1 MNKKTQHQINI
12 LKDKIITY
20 SDIIKNLNEKKISIA
35 SQLINTGTTDENTI
49 LNTID
54 GNNKISELKNK
65 QTSLEAQQQ
74 VLKQNIFNISSE
86 IKKYESDIET
96 FNILHSTN
104 ISNEDTI
111 IKEEL
116 SRIEEQ
122 KDNIIKQNQ
131 INLELAYIEKQNI
144 YNDIELLQNEL
155 ALQNDK
161 ITQIQIISHSNRK
174 QTLDDLHSKKQD
186 KISNKQYINNHKNNE
201 DIFINQI
208 IDLKN
213 TSKEIIDFKT
223 NIVNDNYNTNT
234 NTNTNTNNNNN
245 TNFNCNN
252 SDCNN
257 SNSLINYYNKYNIDA
272 ILSINDKL
280 FILDKMINDNE
291 NKINSIQSKYEKQK
305 TRNDI
310 RIKDIL
316 ETYNKTNRIKIF
328 AYKDQFKI
336 EKTKKTILEDTLK
349 TIIEKYNTFDD
360 IIIGKINNE
369 FINANNELEND
380 ILRSCDRLDIMKK
393 RILDNF
399 VNDKETKINLIESNK
414 TKLSKL
420 YSEFNNIIVELESI
434 KENLKNTIVNT
445 NEIENINIEIKK
457 YETIISQISLDI
469 ATLSI

>member
-20 SDIIKNLNEKKISIA
+20 SDIIKNFNEKKLSIA
-35 SQLINTGTTDENTI
+35 TQLINTGTTYTTDENTI

-54 GNNKISELKNK
+54 GNNKILELQKT
-65 QTSLEAQQQ
+65 QTSLESKQQ

-86 IKKYESDIET
+86 IKKYESDIEN

-155 ALQNDK
+155 DLQNDK
-161 ITQIQIISHSNRK
+161 ILQIQIISHSNRK

-186 KISNKQYINNHKNNE
+186 KISNQQHINNNKNNE
-201 DIFINQI
+201 DIFISQI
-208 IDLKN
+208 IDLEN
-213 TSKEIIDFKT
+213 TNKEIINFKT
-223 NIVNDNYNTNT
+223 NIVNDNYN
-234 NTNTNTNNNNN
+234 NNS
-245 TNFNCNN
+245 TTDCNN

-257 SNSLINYYNKYNIDA
+257 SNYNNSDSLLNYYNKYNIDVN
-272 ILSINDKL
+272 LSINDKL
-280 FILDKMINDNE
+280 FILDKMLNDNE
-291 NKINSIQSKYEKQK
+291 NKINSIQLKYNKQK
-305 TRNDI
+305 NKNDI

-336 EKTKKTILEDTLK
+336 EKTKKTILEDTLQI
-349 TIIEKYNTFDD
+349 IIEKYNTFDD
-360 IIIGKINNE
+360 VIIGKINNE

-399 VNDKETKINLIESNK
+399 VNDKETKIKLIESNK
-414 TKLSKL
+414 TKLSEL
-420 YSEFNNIIVELESI
+420 YTEFNNIIVELESI

-469 ATLSI
+469 ETLSM

>member
-35 SQLINTGTTDENTI
+35 SQLINTGTAGTAGTTDENTI

-86 IKKYESDIET
+86 IKKYESDIEN

-122 KDNIIKQNQ
+122 KDNIIKQHQ

-155 ALQNDK
+155 DLQNDK
-161 ITQIQIISHSNRK
+161 ILQIQIISHSNRK
-174 QTLDDLHSKKQD
+174 QTLDELHSKKQD
-186 KISNKQYINNHKNNE
+186 KISNQQYINHHKNNE

-208 IDLKN
+208 IDLENTNKN
-213 TSKEIIDFKT
+213 IIDFKT
-223 NIVNDNYNTNT
+223 NIVNDNYNTNSDC
-234 NTNTNTNNNNN
+234 NN
-245 TNFNCNN
+245 TNCNN
-252 SDCNN
+252 SDYNN
-257 SNSLINYYNKYNIDA
+257 SISLINYYNKYNIDVN
-272 ILSINDKL
+272 LSINDKL

-336 EKTKKTILEDTLK
+336 EKTKKSILEDTLQS
-349 TIIEKYNTFDD
+349 IIEKYNTFDD
-360 IIIGKINNE
+360 IIIGNINNE

-399 VNDKETKINLIESNK
+399 VNDKETKINLIETNK
-414 TKLSKL
+414 TKLSEL

-457 YETIISQISLDI
+457 YDTIISQISLDI
-469 ATLSI
+469 ETLSM

>member
-35 SQLINTGTTDENTI
+35 TQLINTGTTDENTI

-86 IKKYESDIET
+86 IKKYESDIEN

-122 KDNIIKQNQ
+122 KDNIIKQHQ

-155 ALQNDK
+155 DLQNDK
-161 ITQIQIISHSNRK
+161 ILQIQIISHSNRK
-174 QTLDDLHSKKQD
+174 QTLDELHSKKQD
-186 KISNKQYINNHKNNE
+186 KISNQQYINHHKNNE

-208 IDLKN
+208 IDLENTNKN
-213 TSKEIIDFKT
+213 IIDFKT
-223 NIVNDNYNTNT
+223 NIVNDNYNTNSDC
-234 NTNTNTNNNNN
+234 NN
-245 TNFNCNN
+245 TNCNN
-252 SDCNN
+252 SDYNN
-257 SNSLINYYNKYNIDA
+257 SISLINYYNKYNIDVN
-272 ILSINDKL
+272 LSINDKL

-336 EKTKKTILEDTLK
+336 EKTKKSILEDTLQS
-349 TIIEKYNTFDD
+349 IIEKYNTFDD
-360 IIIGKINNE
+360 IIIGNINNE

-399 VNDKETKINLIESNK
+399 VNDKETKINLIETNK
-414 TKLSKL
+414 TKLSEL

-457 YETIISQISLDI
+457 YDTIISQISLDI
-469 ATLSI
+469 ETLSM

>member
-1 MNKKTQHQINI
+1 
-12 LKDKIITY
+12 
-20 SDIIKNLNEKKISIA
+20 
-35 SQLINTGTTDENTI
+35 
-49 LNTID
+49 
-54 GNNKISELKNK
+54 
-65 QTSLEAQQQ
+65 
-74 VLKQNIFNISSE
+74 LKQNIFNISSK
-86 IKKYESDIET
+86 IKQYESDIEN

-104 ISNEDTI
+104 IGNEDTI

-122 KDNIIKQNQ
+122 KENIIKQHH

-174 QTLDDLHSKKQD
+174 QTLDDLHNKKQD
-186 KISNKQYINNHKNNE
+186 KISNKQHINNHKTNE

-208 IDLKN
+208 IDLEN
-213 TSKEIIDFKT
+213 TNKEIIDFKT

-234 NTNTNTNNNNN
+234 NTNFNYNNI
-245 TNFNCNN
+245 
-252 SDCNN
+252 DCNN
-257 SNSLINYYNKYNIDA
+257 SNSLINYYNKYNIDVN
-272 ILSINDKL
+272 LSINDKL

-336 EKTKKTILEDTLK
+336 EKTKKSILEDTLQN
-349 TIIEKYNTFDD
+349 IIEKYNTFDD
-360 IIIGKINNE
+360 IIIGKINND

-399 VNDKETKINLIESNK
+399 INNKETKINLIESNK
-414 TKLSKL
+414 TKLSEL
-420 YSEFNNIIVELESI
+420 YTEFNTIIIELESI

-457 YETIISQISLDI
+457 YENIISQISLDI
-469 ATLSI
+469 DTLSI